1 MPTVLNLLPEE
12 STKFLTTTGSWVSST
27 NDLSVTRSTVR
38 TESNSS
44 SLRVY
49 VSSGTAASVM
59 ASIQQIPNTYYDWPL
74 RAFVWVNSDKSEDV
88 TIYLTYVVGGAS
100 TTVSAATSV
109 IADNWTLLSVQQ
121 DLVPSSISNVTISIS
136 ASGLTVGDSLYISR
150 PAIMSPWAA
159 AQSIAGGEV
168 WLRLPEY
175 LQVTD
180 KNQTEPDVPLFRFIE
195 TLFDTANTIDS
206 TWQNFRWIPPEDNE
220 GSIKE
225 SGLVS
230 PNASLPPALFWMAQ
244 VIGSTL
250 LDPTA
255 SYTPWLFLDNDN
267 DPDTPITW
275 AQFVDALDQNDDSV
289 VTWAEIQNVNPA
301 LFDVTSS
308 FREQVNGAF
317 YGYKAGTTASII
329 AAAKTVTNV
338 STVTVSPFDVAA
350 DPFHIEVTILTSEG
364 GDVVDVERAL
374 VNTTPAGFQVTV
386 TSV

>member
-38 TESNSS
+38 PESNSS

-49 VSSGTAASVM
+49 VSSGTAASAM
-59 ASIQQIPNTYYDWPL
+59 ASIQEIPNTYYDWPL
-74 RAFVWVNSDKSEDV
+74 RAFAWVNSDKSEDV

-100 TTVSAATSV
+100 TTVSAVTSV
-109 IADNWTLLSVQQ
+109 IADNWALLSVQQ
-121 DLVPSSISNVTISIS
+121 DLVPSSVSSVTISIF

-255 SYTPWLFLDNDN
+255 SFTPWLFLDNDN
-267 DPDTPITW
+267 DPNTSITW
-275 AQFVDALDQNDDSV
+275 AQFLDALDENDDSV

-301 LFDVTSS
+301 IFDVTSS

-338 STVTVSPFDVAA
+338 STVTVAPFDVAA